1 MGLSLGLLDGK
12 EELEFRGE
20 LLFRVKAVGEIDAA
34 DAAIRVDLDAER
46 LDVVGAVSTA
56 SEIRQI
62 EPRRKQTICDNEN
75 EKLVPSWSN
84 LMIFDDFLSIFDVFF
99 SNWIW
104 FQPSSKRMGMVQM
117 KGLTRVVPKIKND
130 NFWKK
135 FYEKSLKYVLGA
147 CFLRRNQ

>member
-62 EPRRKQTICDNEN
+62 EPRRKQTICDSEN

-84 LMIFDDFLSIFDVFF
+84 LMIFDDFLLIFSRTGSD
-99 SNWIW
+99 SSLH
-104 FQPSSKRMGMVQM
+104 PSAWAWYR
-117 KGLTRVVPKIKND
+117 
-130 NFWKK
+130 
-135 FYEKSLKYVLGA
+135 
-147 CFLRRNQ
+147 